1 VSVDF
6 DRLRERLRD
15 AFGDGEQDDRDG
27 RVEQVLQERIT
38 RLASRRLEVEERE
51 LVDEVIVLR
60 RGGIL
65 LATPTWA
72 TREVR
77 SVEVAGL
84 PGATDV
90 VKGIFQI
97 RGRTFGLVDLAPFF
111 GETSAIGHGQKTL
124 VALVSGAPGDLG
136 LRIDEILGPRRIH
149 KDEIDEGLRQRALGF
164 VSHVTTD
171 LIHILD
177 VDAVMASPEVRITD
191 RRA

>member
-1 VSVDF
+1 MSVDF
-6 DRLRERLRD
+6 DRLRERLGE
-15 AFGDGEQDDRDG
+15 AFGDGGQKRRDNDG
-27 RVEQVLQERIT
+27 QQLLQERRI
-38 RLASRRLEVEERE
+38 RLASRRLEEEERE

-60 RGGIL
+60 RGDIL
-65 LATPTWA
+65 LATPIST

-77 SVEVAGL
+77 SVEVAAL

-97 RGRTFGLVDLAPFF
+97 RGTTYGLVDLAPLF
-111 GETSAIGHGQKTL
+111 GETSDVGHGQKTL

-149 KDEIDEGLRQRALGF
+149 RDEIDQGLHQRALGF

-171 LIHILD
+171 LVHILD
-177 VDAVMASPEVRITD
+177 VEAVMASPEVRIAD